1 VKLLLA
7 TTNAG
12 KIREY
17 LPLLKPFGF
26 EVLGLGDLG
35 LPAPDETASN
45 FAGNAQIKAR
55 AAAAA
60 SGLPALADD
69 SGLCL
74 AALGGGPGV
83 HSARYAGG
91 DYAAAMARLCAA
103 ARDAAAPRARFVC
116 ALSLAVPDGQSW
128 TYNADIQGHVAAAP
142 AGAGGF
148 GYDAIFIPLGH
159 TQTFA
164 EMGAAK
170 DAISHRALAWA
181 QLAAALPGL
190 TPMLSTPAPG

>member
-1 VKLLLA
+1 MKLVLA

-12 KIREY
+12 KVREF
-17 LPLLKPFGF
+17 LLLLQPFGF
-26 EVLGLGDLG
+26 ELVGLGDVG
-35 LPAPDETASN
+35 LAAPEETAAD
-45 FAGNAQIKAR
+45 FAGNAQLKAR
-55 AAAAA
+55 AAAAG

-83 HSARYAGG
+83 QSARYAGG
-91 DYAAAMARLCAA
+91 DYPAAMARLCAA
-103 ARDAAAPRARFVC
+103 AREGEPHARFVC
-116 ALSLAVPDGQSW
+116 ALSLAVPDGRSW
-128 TYNADIQGHVAAAP
+128 TYVGQIQGSIAP
-142 AGAGGF
+142 APRGEGGF

-159 TQTFA
+159 RQTFA

-170 DAISHRALAWA
+170 EAISHRAQAWA

-190 TPMLSTPAPG
+190 TPTLSVPDQR